1 MSARSA
7 RWCAPCAALA
17 LVLPACHG
25 EPAGPDA
32 EATPP
37 GVVPVIPSAPPAAGP
52 PLAHEPQLCLVL
64 ANIVASE
71 PAGFAPLRGRPL
83 AAGQWLGRTTLPGT
97 ERCTIEGKAW
107 PMARYS
113 CDGAPLAVAG
123 QDGAQG
129 TFEALAADLDECL
142 DSPIWFPRSWQRG
155 SAFEFAMGERLQAW
169 TDHSTSPP
177 SQVVLKVQQDAN
189 GNAYRVKLDVQ
200 TVP

>member
-17 LVLPACHG
+17 LVLLACHG

-37 GVVPVIPSAPPAAGP
+37 AVVHAVPSAPPAAGP
-52 PLAHEPQLCLVL
+52 PTAHEPQLCMVL

-83 AAGQWLGRTTLPGT
+83 SAGQWLGQTILPGT
-97 ERCTIEGKAW
+97 ERCSIEGEAW
-107 PMARYS
+107 PWPRYS
-113 CDGAPLAVAG
+113 CDGAPLAVAA

-129 TFEALAADLDECL
+129 TFEAL
-142 DSPIWFPRSWQRG
+142 RR
-155 SAFEFAMGERLQAW
+155 
-169 TDHSTSPP
+169 
-177 SQVVLKVQQDAN
+177 
-189 GNAYRVKLDVQ
+189 
-200 TVP
+200 